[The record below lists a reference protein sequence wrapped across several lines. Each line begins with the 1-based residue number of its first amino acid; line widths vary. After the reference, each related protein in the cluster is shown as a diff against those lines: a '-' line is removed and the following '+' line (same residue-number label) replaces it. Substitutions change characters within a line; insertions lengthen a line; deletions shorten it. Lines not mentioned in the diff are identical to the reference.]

1 MRFAFIVFATSD
13 DFIDTISMLGDMYP
27 QMFKPS
33 TDIEMKYNT
42 DTDTFDVIDETSYN
56 EEAPI
61 ESYVV

>member
-1 MRFAFIVFATSD
+1 
-13 DFIDTISMLGDMYP
+13 MLGDMYP